1 MNKLSLPASK
11 PASPGLLILMK
22 TLPAVFLFS
31 LLALP
36 AWAAP
41 VVLGTVKLRDGRQFD
56 DVKVMKV
63 EPDGLRVEHRSGLG
77 KFKLEDLPSDL
88 AQRFSLDEA
97 TASTWR
103 LEEKKR
109 LDTAA
114 ETRRRNE
121 VRTLAEAPRAEQDAQ
136 ARTQRMSI
144 FDQAKASLVNYVV
157 LDDQLLTWSQLWKD
171 AGREDLAARFEE
183 DREVL
188 KQQEIAR
195 PASAQDRER
204 QALAQRV
211 ADLQNQV
218 AAVNQQPT
226 TTTIVMDSNSDRFR
240 PSYYYPDYYYPRS
253 SIYVQNP
260 VFNQSPYRPP
270 VAVRPPVMPRP
281 VNMGNPIVGS
291 HLWKK

>member
-1 MNKLSLPASK
+1 
-11 PASPGLLILMK
+11 MK
-22 TLPAVFLFS
+22 TLSAVFLFS

-36 AWAAP
+36 AWAVP
-41 VVLGTVKLRDGRQFD
+41 VVLGTVKLRDGRQFE
-56 DVKVMKV
+56 DVKVIKV

-77 KFKLEDLPSDL
+77 KLKVEDLPPEL

-97 TASTWR
+97 TASAWR
-103 LEEKKR
+103 MEEKKR

-114 ETRRRNE
+114 EARRQAE
-121 VRTLAEAPRAEQDAQ
+121 VRALAEAPRAEQDAQ

-144 FDQAKASLVNYVV
+144 FDQKKASFVNYVV

-183 DREVL
+183 DRAVL

-195 PASAQDRER
+195 PATSQEKES

-211 ADLQNQV
+211 ANLQQAV
-218 AAVNQQPT
+218 AAVASRQPIT
-226 TTTIVMDSNSDRFR
+226 TTTIVMDSNPGRIR
-240 PSYYYPDYYYPRS
+240 PSYYDPGYYNPRP
-253 SIYVQNP
+253 SIYLQNP
-260 VFNQSPYRPP
+260 AFNQPAYCPP
-270 VAVRPPVMPRP
+270 IAVRPPVMPRP
-281 VNMGNPIVGS
+281 VNMGNPMVGS

>member
-1 MNKLSLPASK
+1 
-11 PASPGLLILMK
+11 MK
-22 TLPAVFLFS
+22 TLPAAFLFS

-36 AWAAP
+36 SWGAP
-41 VVLGTVKLRDGRQFD
+41 VALGTVKLRDGRQFE

-77 KFKLEDLPSDL
+77 KLKLEDLPSEL

-97 TASTWR
+97 TASAWR

-144 FDQAKASLVNYVV
+144 FDQAKASLVNYVL
-157 LDDQLLTWSQLWKD
+157 LDDQLLTWIQLWKD

-195 PASAQDRER
+195 PATSQEQER

-211 ADLQNQV
+211 ADLQEEV

-226 TTTIVMDSNSDRFR
+226 TTTIVMDSNHDRFR
-240 PSYYYPDYYYPRS
+240 PFYYPEYYYQRP

-260 VFNQSPYRPP
+260 VFNQPPYCPP

>member
-1 MNKLSLPASK
+1 
-11 PASPGLLILMK
+11 MK
-22 TLPAVFLFS
+22 TLPTLYLFS

-41 VVLGTVKLRDGRQFD
+41 VVLGTVKLRDGRQFE

-77 KFKLEDLPSDL
+77 KLKMEDLPSEL

-97 TASTWR
+97 RASAWR

-109 LDTAA
+109 LDTEA
-114 ETRRRNE
+114 EARRRAE
-121 VRTLAEAPRAEQDAQ
+121 VRALAESPRAQQEAH

-144 FDQAKASLVNYVV
+144 FDQAKAALVNYVV
-157 LDDQLLTWSQLWKD
+157 LDDQLLTWIQLWKD

-195 PASAQDRER
+195 PASAQEKERE
-204 QALAQRV
+204 ALARRV
-211 ADLQNQV
+211 ANLQQEV
-218 AAVNQQPT
+218 AAASRQPT
-226 TTTIVMDSNSDRFR
+226 TTTIVMEDNPGRFR
-240 PSYYYPDYYYPRS
+240 PSYYYPDYYYQRPS
-253 SIYVQNP
+253 FYVQNP
-260 VFNQSPYRPP
+260 VFNQSPYCPP

>member
-1 MNKLSLPASK
+1 
-11 PASPGLLILMK
+11 MK

-36 AWAAP
+36 TWAAP
-41 VVLGTVKLRDGRQFD
+41 VALGTVKLRDGRQFE

-77 KFKLEDLPSDL
+77 KLKLEDLPSDL
-88 AQRFSLDEA
+88 ARRFSLDEA
-97 TASTWR
+97 TASAWR

-114 ETRRRNE
+114 ETRRRTE

-195 PASAQDRER
+195 PASAQEKER

-211 ADLQNQV
+211 ANLQQEV
-218 AAVNQQPT
+218 AAAASRQPTT
-226 TTTIVMDSNSDRFR
+226 TTTIVMDSNLGRIR
-240 PSYYYPDYYYPRS
+240 PGYYYPDYYYPRP

-260 VFNQSPYRPP
+260 VFNQSPYCPP

>member
-1 MNKLSLPASK
+1 
-11 PASPGLLILMK
+11 MK
-22 TLPAVFLFS
+22 TLPAAFLFS

-41 VVLGTVKLRDGRQFD
+41 VVLGTVKLRDGRQFE

-77 KFKLEDLPSDL
+77 KLKVEDLPSEL

-97 TASTWR
+97 TASAWR
-103 LEEKKR
+103 MEEKKR

-114 ETRRRNE
+114 ETRRRSE

-144 FDQAKASLVNYVV
+144 FDQAKATLVNYVV

-195 PASAQDRER
+195 PASSQEKER
-204 QALAQRV
+204 QALARRV

-226 TTTIVMDSNSDRFR
+226 TTTIVMDSNRDRFR
-240 PSYYYPDYYYPRS
+240 PSYYYPDYYYQRP

-260 VFNQSPYRPP
+260 VFNHPPYCPP

>member
-1 MNKLSLPASK
+1 
-11 PASPGLLILMK
+11 MK

-41 VVLGTVKLRDGRQFD
+41 VVLGTVKLRDGRQFE

-77 KFKLEDLPSDL
+77 KLKVEDLPPEL

-97 TASTWR
+97 TASAWR
-103 LEEKKR
+103 MEEKKR

-114 ETRRRNE
+114 ETRRRTE
-121 VRTLAEAPRAEQDAQ
+121 VRTLAEAPRAQQDAQ

-144 FDQAKASLVNYVV
+144 FDQAKATLVNYVV

-195 PASAQDRER
+195 PASAQEKER
-204 QALAQRV
+204 QALARRV

-218 AAVNQQPT
+218 AAASRQPT
-226 TTTIVMDSNSDRFR
+226 TTTIVMDSNHDRFR
-240 PSYYYPDYYYPRS
+240 PSYYYPDYYYPRP

-260 VFNQSPYRPP
+260 VFNQSPYCPP
-270 VAVRPPVMPRP
+270 VAVRPPMMPRP